1 MSRDAR
7 DVTEIGD
14 RPRGDPRSTTA
25 LLLPRRLDKRISAAR
40 WRALIALFFAVI
52 VICDQTHPDTAGGCP
67 IASAAAAAAAEDST
81 DESLA
86 SHAIPSSA
94 RALGAAAPSADSRA
108 LATVMRAR
116 HERLLA
122 SRAAEAA
129 EYAIGVGAVGLE
141 AALSGLSN
149 VYFEKVLKTTPLSL
163 WERNV
168 QLATWSLF
176 IYVPMAYYA
185 HPHNLLDGWSSLTFL
200 VACLGAP
207 RCRRDR
213 AEILPRSR
221 AGDTR

>member
-1 MSRDAR
+1 M
-7 DVTEIGD
+7 
-14 RPRGDPRSTTA
+14 
-25 LLLPRRLDKRISAAR
+25 
-40 WRALIALFFAVI
+40 I

-94 RALGAAAPSADSRA
+94 RALGAAAPPADSRA

-129 EYAIGVGAVGLE
+129 EYVIGVGAVGVE

-176 IYVPMAYYA
+176 IYVPMAYSA
-185 HPHNLLDGWSSLTFL
+185 HPHDLLDGWSSLTFL

-213 AEILPRSR
+213 AEIARRGYALRRARAHLMRASPSQARS
-221 AGDTR
+221 AASSSD